1 MATSLQLDWSRCP
14 NGYEVYQR
22 PDQPGHTLADSVIG
36 GLQFRPRTQ
45 QRERRRFFSDAG
57 SNAVVL
63 KFLRAES
70 DADLLKFFKEYG
82 LPGIYRRDGGEEGV
96 DEVRGLQIN
105 LRALLASKNLLI
117 TQFSPVS
124 RVTLGLAAKDG
135 LPLLVMQAETLSAF
149 MHAEAAL
156 MLSGNSGIMTC
167 ENCGQPFLTKSGR
180 AIGSKRTD
188 AKYCSPNCRLV
199 AHRRN
204 KGGQHVSP

>member
-14 NGYEVYQR
+14 NGYEAYLR
-22 PDQPGHTLADSVIG
+22 PAQGGRTLAQGVIG
-36 GLQFRPRTQ
+36 GLQFRPRTS
-45 QRERRRFFSDAG
+45 RIERRRFFSDAG
-57 SNAVVL
+57 QNAVVL

-82 LPGIYRRDGGEEGV
+82 LPGIYRGNGGEEDV
-96 DEVRGLQIN
+96 DEVRNLQIN
-105 LRALLASKNLLI
+105 LHALLKSKDRLI
-117 TQFSPVS
+117 TQFFPIT
-124 RVTLGLAAKDG
+124 RVTLGLAVKDG
-135 LPLLVMQAETLSAF
+135 LPLLVMQAETLAAF

-167 ENCGQPFLTKSGR
+167 ENCGHPFLTKSGR

-204 KGGQHVSP
+204 KASR